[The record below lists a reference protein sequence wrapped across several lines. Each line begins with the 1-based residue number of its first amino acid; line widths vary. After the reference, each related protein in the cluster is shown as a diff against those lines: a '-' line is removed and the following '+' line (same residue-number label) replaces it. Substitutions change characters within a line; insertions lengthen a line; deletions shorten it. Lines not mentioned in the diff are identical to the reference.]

1 MTSAAVTGHR
11 LPAVQHACI
20 HACMHAGRQV
30 AYTPVR
36 DGVDGAEIPGIECLE
51 APRRV
56 VDAVLEFTE
65 DTDEA

>member
-11 LPAVQHACI
+11 LPAVQHA
-20 HACMHAGRQV
+20 GRQV

-36 DGVDGAEIPGIECLE
+36 DGVDVAEIPGIECLE

-56 VDAVLEFTE
+56 ADAVLEFTE